1 MGCPQNRLIKSLYHW
16 LVWNE
21 IQQIINLLWSHMTSV
36 ADPGRSRLQLTVLVK
51 SFLIHL
57 ALYLQELLHYSKVS
71 WQIWEVDL
79 ISCITITHT
88 ANRIQYFYHQ
98 KAPGWVMVLYTCRF
112 AGMQLTISLP
122 ASTAMFPCL
131 LHSTQELSQNTG
143 DRPEVVLSVF
153 LYQFM
158 LL

>member
-1 MGCPQNRLIKSLYHW
+1 MGCPENRLIKSLYRW
-16 LVWNE
+16 PVWNE
-21 IQQIINLLWSHMTSV
+21 IQQRINLLWSHMKSV
-36 ADPGRSRLQLTVLVK
+36 ADPRRSRFQRTVSVK

-57 ALYLQELLHYSKVS
+57 ALYLQELLHYKKVS
-71 WQIWEVDL
+71 WRIWEADL

-98 KAPGWVMVLYTCRF
+98 RALVWVMFLHTCRF

-131 LHSTQELSQNTG
+131 LHSTQKISQDTG
-143 DRPEVVLSVF
+143 DMPEVVLSAF
-153 LYQFM
+153 LY
-158 LL
+158 